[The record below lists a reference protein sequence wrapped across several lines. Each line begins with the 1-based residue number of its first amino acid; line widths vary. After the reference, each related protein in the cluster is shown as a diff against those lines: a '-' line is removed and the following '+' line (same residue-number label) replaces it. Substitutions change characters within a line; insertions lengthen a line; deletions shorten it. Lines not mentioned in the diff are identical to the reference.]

1 MVLAAYTALILVCLI
16 IAIYW
21 YLTNKRRP
29 K

>member
-1 MVLAAYTALILVCLI
+1 MTLAAYTALIILCII